1 MPTLPALGSLGQED
15 CHEFRAS
22 LGYRAWPWLTLPLSP
37 LQTNKSRKPRFNTC
51 IFCLLLGC
59 EPLTVCYISAEDS
72 CLQGYTEHGHYSPF
86 LALLKYF
93 PNLVM
98 GDIILVWDLKEQRIR
113 KKTTQLYSAFRF
125 IFFFFLKILLM
136 CVHIYQFWIFV
147 YECFVCMG
155 VYCTTRCLV
164 PLDPLGLR
172 TAVCHHMGAGNWTHV
187 L

>member
-1 MPTLPALGSLGQED
+1 MPTLPALGSLGKED

-51 IFCLLLGC
+51 IFWLLLGC
-59 EPLTVCYISAEDS
+59 VPLTVCYISAEDS
-72 CLQGYTEHGHYSPF
+72 CLQGYTERGHYSPF

-113 KKTTQLYSAFRF
+113 KKKPTQLYSAFRF
-125 IFFFFLKILLM
+125 IFFFLRFYLCVYTFTNFEFLCMSVLSAWVSVVPHDALYLWIL
-136 CVHIYQFWIFV
+136 
-147 YECFVCMG
+147 
-155 VYCTTRCLV
+155 
-164 PLDPLGLR
+164 
-172 TAVCHHMGAGNWTHV
+172 
-187 L
+187 

>member
-15 CHEFRAS
+15 CQEFRAS

-59 EPLTVCYISAEDS
+59 EPLTMCYISAEDS

-113 KKTTQLYSAFRF
+113 KKNHTIILSFPFYL
-125 IFFFFLKILLM
+125 FFFFKKDFTYVCTHLPILNFCLWVFCLHGCLLYHTM
-136 CVHIYQFWIFV
+136 PCTSGSSWITDSCV
-147 YECFVCMG
+147 
-155 VYCTTRCLV
+155 
-164 PLDPLGLR
+164 P
-172 TAVCHHMGAGNWTHV
+172 
-187 L
+187 